1 MISSTNNTIEIKNI
15 SAGYG
20 NKTVI
25 DNICLYVPEGNIVS
39 IIGLSGV
46 GKTTL
51 FNVIAGL
58 LKPHGGEVLLNGED
72 ITNKPGNIGY
82 MLQKDLLLPF
92 RTVIDNIA
100 LPLIIKG
107 MPKKLARKE
116 VIPHLESFSLADK
129 ANCYPNELSGGMKQ
143 RAALLRTYLFSSKA
157 ALLDEPF
164 SALDSITRS
173 SIQLWYM
180 EIMQRLKL
188 TTILITHDIDE
199 AVLLSDRVYV
209 LSGKPAGLSYYIDIN
224 LKRPR
229 STMDDAFIKIKKNLH
244 ENIIGHL

>member
-1 MISSTNNTIEIKNI
+1 MITLSNTIEIKNI
-15 SAGYG
+15 SAGYED
-20 NKTVI
+20 KPVI
-25 DNICLYVPEGNIVS
+25 ENIQLEVPEGNIVS

-51 FNVIAGL
+51 FNVVAGL
-58 LKPHGGEVLLNGED
+58 LKPYKGTVLLNGED
-72 ITNKPGNIGY
+72 ITNKPGNISY

-107 MPKKLARKE
+107 IPKKIARQQ
-116 VIPHLESFSLADK
+116 VLPHLESFSLANK
-129 ANCYPNELSGGMKQ
+129 ANCYPHELSGGMRQ
-143 RAALLRTYLFSSKA
+143 RVALLRTYLFSAKA

-173 SIQLWYM
+173 NIQAWYM
-180 EIMQRLKL
+180 EIMQKLKL

-199 AVLLSDRVYV
+199 AILLSDRVYV
-209 LSGKPAGLSYYIDIN
+209 LSGQPATLSYHIDVR

-229 STMDDAFIKIKKNLH
+229 SNMDIEFLEIKKKLLH
-244 ENIIGHL
+244 ELKL